1 MELEICDSCDR
12 GFHSSCVSEQ
22 ESVQGNSICPECA
35 SENPNTMELANTIQ
49 TYTVKKKRGRPRRTQ
64 TLSEISQT
72 DYESESSPGTFYT
85 PNTDAKERQPAKRRK
100 KCPTPGCDGKGH
112 MTGRFEM
119 HHTTSGCPKYHN
131 MTPQECK
138 VSLQFY
144 YMAVS
149 HKD

>member
-1 MELEICDSCDR
+1 
-12 GFHSSCVSEQ
+12 
-22 ESVQGNSICPECA
+22 
-35 SENPNTMELANTIQ
+35 MELANTIQ

-64 TLSEISQT
+64 TPSEISQT

-119 HHTTSGCPKYHN
+119 HHTTSGCPNYHN

>member
-1 MELEICDSCDR
+1 
-12 GFHSSCVSEQ
+12 
-22 ESVQGNSICPECA
+22 
-35 SENPNTMELANTIQ
+35 MELANTRQ

-64 TLSEISQT
+64 TPSEISQT

-100 KCPTPGCDGKGH
+100 KCSTPGCDGKGH

-144 YMAVS
+144 DIAVS
-149 HKD
+149 QKDWKLLNSRM